1 MVLILAE
8 AGSEAWGRSTD
19 SCPSGRS
26 CSARKP
32 CVNGGAYRYPR
43 LIAPLESLQPLA
55 CGESVRE
62 AQYRCVVAR
71 PLLTLGYGNR
81 QLGDVLALLRA
92 HDVRYLIDV
101 RSVPYS
107 RFNPVFSKESLAA
120 AVEKAGIRYVFM
132 GDTLG
137 GRPND
142 RSCYDGA
149 GHVDYLACRESLD
162 FKDGFGRLRSAFD
175 QDAGAA
181 IFCSELRPEH
191 CHRTKLIGEVMT
203 EMGVPVEH
211 IDADGSLTSHGAV
224 MERLHDAQMSLL
236 GGANHATRS
245 RRAIAAAS

>member
-1 MVLILAE
+1 
-8 AGSEAWGRSTD
+8 
-19 SCPSGRS
+19 
-26 CSARKP
+26 
-32 CVNGGAYRYPR
+32 
-43 LIAPLESLQPLA
+43 
-55 CGESVRE
+55 
-62 AQYRCVVAR
+62 VVAR

-81 QLGDVLALLRA
+81 QLEDVLALLRT

-107 RFNPVFSKESLAA
+107 RFNPVFSKDNLAA
-120 AVEKAGIRYVFM
+120 AVKKAGIRYVFM

-142 RSCYDGA
+142 RSCYDEA

-162 FKDGFGRLRSAFD
+162 FKDGFGRLRSAFE
-175 QDAGAA
+175 QGAGAA

-191 CHRTKLIGEVMT
+191 CHRTKLIGEVMA

-211 IDADGSLTSHGAV
+211 IDADGSLTSHGTV

-236 GGANHATRS
+236 GGANQATRS

>member
-1 MVLILAE
+1 V
-8 AGSEAWGRSTD
+8 SRS
-19 SCPSGRS
+19 
-26 CSARKP
+26 
-32 CVNGGAYRYPR
+32 
-43 LIAPLESLQPLA
+43 
-55 CGESVRE
+55 
-62 AQYRCVVAR
+62 
-71 PLLTLGYGNR
+71 LLTLGYGNR

-92 HDVRYLIDV
+92 NEVRYLIDV

-107 RFNPVFSKESLAA
+107 RFNPVFSKDNLATE
-120 AVEKAGIRYVFM
+120 VEKAGIRYVFM

-142 RSCYDGA
+142 RSC
-149 GHVDYLACRESLD
+149 CRESLD
-162 FKDGFGRLRSAFD
+162 FKDGFGRLRSAFE

-191 CHRTKLIGEVMT
+191 CHRTKLIGEVMA

-211 IDADGSLTSHGAV
+211 IDADGSLTSHGVV